1 MNKSK
6 DGYKIF
12 YYLIISSFI
21 ILLISIIYS
30 NINISKII
38 FNFNKKVKSNNNQYY
53 FILVLDI
60 EIGISIINIIQTLI
74 FGIYGF
80 FKMKRCF
87 LLVYLFFTIF
97 VFISNILIFNIVLF
111 YYSNQVNLSF
121 YIVSALKEII
131 HLINIIFIII
141 VQKYFKSDE
150 KYEKITLKTDN
161 LSEKIFKALAEQQ
174 QNILSQNLE
183 KCVDFSQLNIYSE
196 DLNSSDKF
204 SF

>member
-1 MNKSK
+1 
-6 DGYKIF
+6 
-12 YYLIISSFI
+12 
-21 ILLISIIYS
+21 
-30 NINISKII
+30 
-38 FNFNKKVKSNNNQYY
+38 
-53 FILVLDI
+53 
-60 EIGISIINIIQTLI
+60 
-74 FGIYGF
+74 
-80 FKMKRCF
+80 MKRCF

>member
-21 ILLISIIYS
+21 ILLISMIYS

>member
-6 DGYKIF
+6 DGYKLF

-21 ILLISIIYS
+21 ILLISMIYS

-60 EIGISIINIIQTLI
+60 EIGISIINIMQTLI

-141 VQKYFKSDE
+141 VQKYFKNDE

-196 DLNSSDKF
+196 DLNSSDKV

>member
-6 DGYKIF
+6 DGYKLF

-21 ILLISIIYS
+21 ILLISMIYS
-30 NINISKII
+30 NINIFKII

-60 EIGISIINIIQTLI
+60 EIGISIINIMQTLI

-80 FKMKRCF
+80 FKMKRCY

-141 VQKYFKSDE
+141 VQKYFKNDE

-183 KCVDFSQLNIYSE
+183 KYVDFSQLNIYSE
-196 DLNSSDKF
+196 DLNSSDKV

>member
-6 DGYKIF
+6 DGYKLF

-21 ILLISIIYS
+21 ILLISMIYS

-183 KCVDFSQLNIYSE
+183 KCIDFSQLNIYSE

>member
-6 DGYKIF
+6 DGYKLF

-21 ILLISIIYS
+21 ILLISMIYS

-141 VQKYFKSDE
+141 VQKYFKNDE

-183 KCVDFSQLNIYSE
+183 KYVDFSQLNIYSE

>member
-6 DGYKIF
+6 DGYKLF

-21 ILLISIIYS
+21 ILLISMIYS
-30 NINISKII
+30 NINIFKII

-60 EIGISIINIIQTLI
+60 EIGISIINIMQTLI

-141 VQKYFKSDE
+141 VQKYFKNDE

-196 DLNSSDKF
+196 DLNSSDKV

>member
-6 DGYKIF
+6 DGYKLF

-21 ILLISIIYS
+21 ILLISMIYS

-141 VQKYFKSDE
+141 VQKYFKNDE

-196 DLNSSDKF
+196 DLNSSDKV

>member
-6 DGYKIF
+6 DGYKLF

-21 ILLISIIYS
+21 ILLISMIYS

>member
-6 DGYKIF
+6 DGYKLF

-21 ILLISIIYS
+21 ILLISMIYS
-30 NINISKII
+30 NINIFKII

-60 EIGISIINIIQTLI
+60 EIGISIINIMQTLI

-111 YYSNQVNLSF
+111 YYPNQVNLSF

-141 VQKYFKSDE
+141 VQKYFKNDE

-183 KCVDFSQLNIYSE
+183 KYVDFSQLNIYSE
-196 DLNSSDKF
+196 DLNSSDKV